1 MTGKRRQNVCHFA
14 FTEDVKV
21 AQNIQTWWDIETYAS
36 KINVVSQSK
45 KELQAEKMLESTTKF
60 TGERYEVGMLWSE
73 PEPNLPNNYSSAL
86 GQLYSLERRFQRDPN
101 LKNLY
106 QQSIDTD
113 VEKGFVKILD
123 ESEVKGTFG
132 KEWYLPHH
140 PVLNP
145 NKPGKVRRVCNA
157 ASKYKDIC
165 LNDKLLAGP
174 DLLHGLI
181 GTIFRFREGPMAL
194 TADIESMFLQ
204 VQVPEQDRS
213 CLTFLWRPRTNEPV
227 QIYEYQRHVFGA
239 KSSPTCANYA
249 LKRVGLDNEKEYPL
263 ATKAIQNNFYMDDFI
278 KSVETP
284 EEAIEVFNQLQ
295 PLLSQHGFELKKWI
309 SNNDAV
315 TEAIP
320 EDLKSISNTKQ
331 VEVEPSTE
339 GSSVLGLQWT
349 VTDDSLQ
356 VCRGTNKEVETPI
369 TQRKILS
376 LVSSVFDP
384 IGLFAPFSV
393 HMRRLLKGIW
403 TKNGQHWDNEVEP
416 SEEEE
421 FLRWKEQLPIVAET
435 SIDRRYFNRERDK
448 TELHVFADAS
458 EDTMCAVAYLRSQ
471 PKEYSADLA
480 FVIGKCRVAPMR
492 NLSIPR
498 LELQAAV
505 MAVRSKEQIVKEHEM
520 RISSCSFWSDSTTV
534 LQWIH
539 SSHRKQQVFVANRVA
554 EILDT
559 TDVSQGKHV
568 SGINN
573 PADIGTRAINI
584 EELKRSEWLTGPAWL
599 KRPESEW
606 PEQVNLIFASDEE
619 NIPSSVFMIQAEE
632 KKAVIQW
639 ERFSNFNRLVNTMAY
654 VQRALNKHK
663 PATLVVS
670 IEEKEKAKAT
680 IFKLLQQEQFGEE
693 MKSLKAEK
701 EIPKVSKILQFS
713 PFLDEEGLIRAK
725 GRIGKSQLDFNA
737 KHPILLHW
745 KYRAVELFLRN
756 EHKDNQHE
764 GTEHVRNI
772 VQQKMWILGIR
783 NALRSIKNKCVTC
796 RKGRAQT
803 IAPVMAGL
811 PEERLDASTA
821 FTNVGVDY
829 FGPFIV
835 KIGRR
840 NEKRWC
846 CLFTC
851 LTMRAVHIEVVP
863 KLDTDSCLNAI
874 MRFIARRGKPNTII
888 SDNGTNFVGAEREFA
903 EYVAAWNKEGIEEH
917 LIQRDIRWKFN
928 PPAAPHFGG
937 VWERLVR
944 SCKKA
949 MYAVLGNRSVTEDV
963 LSTTMCIVEQTLN
976 SRPLTPVSSDFN
988 DLEALTPNHFLL
1000 GNKNVC
1006 LPYLLCAEEFV
1017 DHRKLFRQTQAYANL
1032 IWDRFRKEYLPTL
1045 NNRQKWR
1052 STANE
1057 ILKEGDL
1064 VWLIED
1070 SDKRGYYNLGRVTET
1085 IDGSDGV
1092 IRSAIVR
1099 TNDGVYKRP
1108 VVKLA
1113 PVLPGKDVFAMENRA
1128 GDIAAEL
1135 NNSEIKLNSASRS
1148 FQALK
1153 PE

>member
-1 MTGKRRQNVCHFA
+1 MR
-14 FTEDVKV
+14 
-21 AQNIQTWWDIETYAS
+21 
-36 KINVVSQSK
+36 
-45 KELQAEKMLESTTKF
+45 
-60 TGERYEVGMLWSE
+60 
-73 PEPNLPNNYSSAL
+73 
-86 GQLYSLERRFQRDPN
+86 
-101 LKNLY
+101 
-106 QQSIDTD
+106 
-113 VEKGFVKILD
+113 
-123 ESEVKGTFG
+123 
-132 KEWYLPHH
+132 
-140 PVLNP
+140 
-145 NKPGKVRRVCNA
+145 
-157 ASKYKDIC
+157 
-165 LNDKLLAGP
+165 
-174 DLLHGLI
+174 
-181 GTIFRFREGPMAL
+181 
-194 TADIESMFLQ
+194 
-204 VQVPEQDRS
+204 
-213 CLTFLWRPRTNEPV
+213 FLWRPRTNEPV

-249 LKRVGLDNEKEYPL
+249 LKRVGLDNEKEYPI

-295 PLLSQHGFELKKWI
+295 PLLSQNGFELKKWI

-315 TEAIP
+315 TKAIP
-320 EDLKSISNTKQ
+320 EDLKPISNTKQ

-356 VCRGTNKEVETPI
+356 VCRGTNKEVEAPI

-376 LVSSVFDP
+376 LLSSVFDTM
-384 IGLFAPFSV
+384 GLFAPFSV

-492 NLSIPR
+492 HLSIPR

-505 MAVRSKEQIVKEHEM
+505 MAVRLKEQIVKEHEM
-520 RISSCSFWSDSTTV
+520 RINSCSFWSDSTTV

-559 TDVSQGKHV
+559 TDVSQWKHV

-606 PEQVNLIFASDEE
+606 PQQVNLIFASDEE

-639 ERFSNFNRLVNTMAY
+639 ERFSNFNRLVNTVAY
-654 VQRALNKHK
+654 VQRALNKHR
-663 PATLVVS
+663 PATLIVS
-670 IEEKEKAKAT
+670 IEERAKAKAT

-745 KYRAVELFLRN
+745 KHHTVELFLRN
-756 EHKDNQHE
+756 EHNDNQHE

-772 VQQKMWILGIR
+772 VQQKIWILGIR

-803 IAPVMAGL
+803 IAPVMADL

-903 EYVAAWNKEGIEEH
+903 EYVAEWNKEGIEEH
-917 LIQRDIRWKFN
+917 LIQRGIRWKFN
-928 PPAAPHFGG
+928 PPAAPHIGG

-963 LSTTMCIVEQTLN
+963 LSTTFCIVEQTLN
-976 SRPLTPVSSDFN
+976 ARPLTPVSSDVN

-1006 LPYLLCAEEFV
+1006 LPYLPCAEEFV
-1017 DHRKLFRQTQAYANL
+1017 DHRKLFRQTQVYANL

-1057 ILKEGDL
+1057 TLKEGDL

-1092 IRSAIVR
+1092 IRSATVR

-1153 PE
+1153 LE